1 MPQFNHVCIIDDDP
15 IYIFTTR
22 KIMEMGNF
30 SSYIEVFKNGKE
42 ALEAL
47 KPRVE
52 ANENIPEVIFLDLNM
67 PIMDG
72 WQFLEE
78 FMSPNTQKIIIYIVS
93 SSIDPADLNK
103 AKQYSLVTNYI
114 VKPITPDKLKGLF
127 DKIEK

>member
-78 FMSPNTQKIIIYIVS
+78 FMTPNTQKIIIYIVS